1 MDLLLIRHG
10 ESFANT
16 ERVFS
21 NSGWKHGLTP
31 KGFEQAKS
39 AAMAIP
45 AFFGEP
51 ARIYSSHLKRACETA
66 GVIAEQL
73 GVEHRALAELGEIA
87 AGDLEG
93 KSDAR
98 SWNIHNNVW
107 NRWFQLGDTDA
118 RLPGGE
124 TMQEAVGRMMTAI
137 ARIEEEEEG
146 RKFAIVSHGGII
158 MALLLSK
165 VYGLP
170 DFIQRRGLISNCD
183 MVHVAKKDGMLLYRG
198 FKSGKR

>member
-1 MDLLLIRHG
+1 MDLLIIRHA
-10 ESFANT
+10 ESYANT
-16 ERVFS
+16 GRVFS

-31 KGFEQAKS
+31 KGFEQAEA

-45 AFFGEP
+45 GFFGVP
-51 ARIYSSHLKRACETA
+51 ARIYSSHLRRACETA
-66 GVIAEQL
+66 GVIAERL
-73 GVEHRALAELGEIA
+73 CVEHRALAELGEIA

-98 SWNIHNNVW
+98 SWSIHNNVW
-107 NRWFQLGDTDA
+107 NRWFQLGQTDA
-118 RLPGGE
+118 RIPGGE
-124 TMQEAVGRMMTAI
+124 TMQEAVDRMMAAI

-146 RKFAIVSHGGII
+146 KKFAGVSHGGII

-198 FKSGKR
+198 FKSIKR